1 MIMLIGL
8 ATPAAL
14 VLLELLLELSE
25 VPEDEGEGLDLEDE
39 DEDETEDG

>member
-1 MIMLIGL
+1 MLRGL
-8 ATPAAL
+8 VTPAAL
-14 VLLELLLELSE
+14 VLLELSE